1 MTIAK
6 KVGKR
11 DGSSEVQ
18 RLINRALRQGVVLS
32 RASARIPAML
42 SPHAANRMVDSVCLL
57 IQEAKSEGI
66 NIGFRAALNRI
77 EACDGNVNEAI
88 RRTLSLGAEAREGVP
103 ETIQYAAERGI
114 VLTPQAIVGLF
125 RRRGIQ
131 DTRRYIDDLG
141 AIMDAASTLG
151 IDCTQARAIRLL
163 ILADGNAQRV
173 VADFAAQ
180 HRRRADRRSAR
191 CQVTAPPREFGARAN
206 ALAGCGCPRC
216 CERLATHMQPYIA
229 KLIAQPYFAYLDRDE
244 ARAEAHLELIE
255 SIETWPG
262 GNFTGWFAACFGTRV
277 KQIYRSRPVE
287 QDEMLSLDAPS
298 VLAND
303 GGGRTVSLGELV
315 PDRSVDVLSIV
326 IWREQLAEAALKQRQ
341 RCADRGQEFD
351 ERHPRTQTPPAPR
364 RELRLVSSNGTP
376 GNRAHPAQTQP
387 SREAA

>member
-11 DGSSEVQ
+11 ASLSEVQ
-18 RLINRALRQGVVLS
+18 RLIDRAERQDVVLS

-42 SPHAANRMVDSVCLL
+42 DPHSANRMVDGVCRLM
-57 IQEAKSEGI
+57 QEAKDEGI
-66 NIGFRAALNRI
+66 HIGLRAALNRI
-77 EACDGNVNEAI
+77 EACGGDVNEAI
-88 RRTLSLGAEAREGVP
+88 RRTVSLGAEAREGVP

-125 RRRGIQ
+125 RRRGIR

-141 AIMDAASTLG
+141 TIMDAASTFS
-151 IDCTQARAIRLL
+151 IDCTQARAIRLV
-163 ILADGNAQRV
+163 IRADGNARRV

-180 HRRRADRRSAR
+180 HRRRADRRIAR
-191 CQVTAPPREFGARAN
+191 CQVTTPPRALDARTN
-206 ALAGCGCPRC
+206 AFAGCGCPRC

-229 KLIAQPYFAYLDRDE
+229 KLVAQPYFAYLDRDE
-244 ARAEAHLELIE
+244 ARAEANLELIQ

-262 GNFTGWFAACFGTRV
+262 GNFTGWFAARFSTRV

-287 QDEMLSLDAPS
+287 QDEMLSLDATG
-298 VLAND
+298 VLTND
-303 GGGRTVSLGELV
+303 DGGRTVSLGEQV

-341 RCADRGQEFD
+341 RCADRGQEFN
-351 ERHPRTQTPPAPR
+351 ERRPRTQTHAAPR
-364 RELRLVSSNGTP
+364 QELRLVSSKVTL
-376 GNRAHPAQTQP
+376 GNPAHPAQIQL
-387 SREAA
+387 SRKAA